1 MQRIFLFFY
10 ELINKQKAIAL
21 VALLLFLL
29 ASAWLSSKLVFKED
43 INKIIPNDKELSKV
57 NLVFE
62 NSRFMDKMVLT
73 IYAKDSTQND
83 KDLLLNIGDQLVGQM
98 DSLFMPKYIRDISYE
113 LPQDVYKDLFSE
125 FNRNLPLFLE
135 ESDYDLIAAKLDTSN
150 LKETVEANYKALLS
164 PAGFAM
170 KRNILQDP
178 LNLTEIAFQKLSEL
192 EFGENYTIYQNRIFS
207 KDEKHLMVFFDT
219 ANPSNETGEN
229 GAFLDALDTLITGL
243 QSDYPEIN
251 AEYFGGAAV
260 AVGNARQI
268 KKDAILTASFA
279 TLVLILFISFFYRR
293 KRIFALIFLPVLLGG
308 LTALA
313 SLYLLKG
320 EVSAIALGVGSVL
333 LGISIDYSLHIFTHL
348 RKVNNRKKLISD
360 LSFPILISSITTASA
375 FFCLLLV
382 RSEALHDLGLFAGI
396 SVLSAAIFA
405 LIILPQLAPDLKKD
419 EKKSN
424 ATEGIIDK
432 ISALRPEKNKWILA
446 LIVLLSI
453 VFFFTS
459 KRIGFESD
467 LNNMNY
473 VKPALQETENRLNR
487 INNYKLKS
495 VFLLAEGKTY
505 EKALQHNEQVQK
517 DIKELEREGIV
528 QKFTSPSIFMISDS
542 LQALRIDK
550 WNNFWSE
557 NGLADSVLQQM
568 QRYGNAFKM
577 KAKAFD
583 GLRNQ
588 IKGEYKPEGPAAYS
602 KLQELFLNGF
612 VSDQGGLSTVINVLK
627 VKNEDKEKIY
637 AALAPLNHVFILD
650 KQYLTG
656 RFMEVLKRDFDVLV
670 KYSLLVVFIILLL
683 AYGRI
688 ELTLF
693 TLIPVALAWLW
704 TTGVMGLFGMQ
715 FNIFNIIISTF
726 VLGLGIDYSVFI
738 MRGLLQE
745 YHKGKRMLESYKTS
759 ILLSAFTTLT
769 GIGVLIFAK
778 HPALR
783 SIALMSII
791 GICSVLFISFSITPL
806 IFRFFV
812 QSRKERGLP
821 PYTLIRWFS
830 TLYTY
835 GYFVVG
841 CLFISIFILLS
852 LLLPLSKKIKKRFIH
867 KLIQLGTKTLVYG
880 TVIVKTRV
888 QGLENVDWNKPKVII
903 ANHQSFL
910 DILVILMQNPKIIML
925 TNEWVYN
932 SPFFGFLVRYADFYP
947 VASGYESSVD
957 HLKEVINDGYSIA
970 VYPEGTRSPDGQL
983 KRFHKGAFLL
993 AEKLNIPIQPLLIHG
1008 SGDVTRKHDFMTD
1021 FGQMTLRFLPEI
1033 SLDNAE
1039 FGSNYK
1045 ERTKLIG
1052 QYFKTEYES
1061 MCNEIETAYY
1071 FRNKLQSAYLYKSP
1085 VLEWYSK
1092 IKIRL
1097 QGYYDQYDKVCPEKG
1112 KIIDLGCGYG
1122 YLPYMLMLCSRKRRV
1137 LGVDYD
1143 SEKIETAQN
1152 TWLKNER
1159 IDFEV
1164 ADLTQYTIPNAD
1176 CIILND
1182 VLHYLQYKDQDTLI
1196 EKCVNALSENG
1207 KLLIREG
1214 IKDYS
1219 EQHQKTEQTEF
1230 YSTRL
1235 FKFNKLKHDELC
1247 FLSMEDIERNCQKH
1261 QLKMEIVEEGKNT
1274 SNTLFVLTK

>member
-1 MQRIFLFFY
+1 MQRTFLFIY
-10 ELINKQKAIAL
+10 ESIKSQKAFAAI
-21 VALLLFLL
+21 VLLLFLF
-29 ASAWLSSKLVFKED
+29 AIGWMSSQLEFKED
-43 INKIIPNDKELSKV
+43 INKIIPNDDELEKV

-73 IYAKDSTQND
+73 IYAKDSSKSDQD
-83 KDLLLNIGDQLVGQM
+83 QLLKAGDYLVGQM
-98 DSLFMPKYIRDISYE
+98 DSLFRPNYIREINYE
-113 LPQDVYKDLFSE
+113 LPQDVYNQLYDE
-125 FNRNLPLFLE
+125 FYANLPLFINDA
-135 ESDYDLIAAKLDTSN
+135 DYAEILKKTDSAA
-150 LKETVEANYKALLS
+150 LKETVAANYKALLS

-170 KRNILQDP
+170 KKNILKDP
-178 LNLTEIAFQKLSEL
+178 LNLTGLAFDKLSEL
-192 EFGENYTIYQNRIFS
+192 EFGENYNIYQNRIFS
-207 KDEKHLMVFFDT
+207 RDGKHLMIFMET

-229 GAFLDALDTLITGL
+229 GAFLDALDTLITDLHNDFPGL
-243 QSDYPEIN
+243 K

-260 AVGNARQI
+260 AVSNARQI
-268 KKDAILTASFA
+268 KQDAILTASFA
-279 TLVLILFISFFYRR
+279 ALVLVFFISFFYRR

-308 LTALA
+308 LTAL
-313 SLYLLKG
+313 SVLYLIKG

-348 RKVNNRKKLISD
+348 RKVNNRRKLIRD

-405 LIILPQLAPDLKKD
+405 LIILPQLAPDLKRE
-419 EKKSN
+419 EKKRFSPV
-424 ATEGIIDK
+424 GIIEKLSILQLDK
-432 ISALRPEKNKWILA
+432 SKWILA
-446 LIVLLSI
+446 LVLLLSI
-453 VFFFTS
+453 LFYFSS
-459 KRIGFESD
+459 KKIGFESD

-473 VKPALQETENRLNR
+473 VRPELQQTEDRLNR
-487 INNYKLKS
+487 INDYKLKS
-495 VFLLAEGKTY
+495 VFVLAEGATL
-505 EKALQHNEQVQK
+505 EKALQHNEKVQQDIRQLQEK
-517 DIKELEREGIV
+517 DIV
-528 QKFTSPSIFMISDS
+528 QKYTNPGSFMISDS
-542 LQALRIDK
+542 LQSVRIQK
-550 WNNFWSE
+550 WQNFWAE
-557 NGLADSVLQQM
+557 NGRGDSVLQQM
-568 QRYGNAFKM
+568 QRYGDDFKL
-577 KAKAFD
+577 KAKALD
-583 GLRNQ
+583 GLRQQ
-588 IKGEYKPEGPAAYS
+588 IKGDYQAKGPAAYT
-602 KLQELFLNGF
+602 KLQELFLDGF
-612 VSDQGGLSTVINVLK
+612 VSENQGQSTVINVLK
-627 VKNEDKEKIY
+627 VENEDKEAVY
-637 AALAPLNHVFILD
+637 AALEPLEHIFILD

-656 RFMEVLKRDFDVLV
+656 RFMEVLKKDFDVLV

-704 TTGVMGLFGMQ
+704 TTGIMGLFGMQ

-726 VLGLGIDYSVFI
+726 VLGLGIDYSIFL

-759 ILLSAFTTLT
+759 IILSAFTTLT

-778 HPALR
+778 HPALQ

-791 GICSVLFISFSITPL
+791 GISSVLFISFSITPL

-841 CLFISIFILLS
+841 CLFISFCILILFFV
-852 LLLPLSKKIKKRFIH
+852 PISKKIKKRFIH

-888 QGLENVDWNKPKVII
+888 QGLENVNWDKPKVII

-925 TNEWVYN
+925 TNDWVYN

-947 VASGYESSVD
+947 VASGYQSSVQ
-957 HLKEVINDGYSIA
+957 HLKDVVNDGYSIA

-993 AEKLNIPIQPLLIHG
+993 AEKLNIPIQPLMIHG

-1033 SLDNAE
+1033 SLEDAK
-1039 FGSNYK
+1039 FGTDYR
-1045 ERTKLIG
+1045 ERTKIIG
-1052 QYFKTEYES
+1052 KHFKSAYEAMS
-1061 MCNEIETAYY
+1061 NEIETPYY
-1071 FRNKLQSAYLYKSP
+1071 FRHKLQSAYLYKSP
-1085 VLEWYSK
+1085 ILEWYSK

-1097 QGYYDQYDKVCPEKG
+1097 QDYYVQYDQICPEEG
-1112 KIIDLGCGYG
+1112 KIVDLGCGYG
-1122 YLPYMLMLCSRKRRV
+1122 YLPYMLMLTGRKRQV
-1137 LGVDYD
+1137 
-1143 SEKIETAQN
+1143 
-1152 TWLKNER
+1152 
-1159 IDFEV
+1159 
-1164 ADLTQYTIPNAD
+1164 
-1176 CIILND
+1176 
-1182 VLHYLQYKDQDTLI
+1182 
-1196 EKCVNALSENG
+1196 
-1207 KLLIREG
+1207 
-1214 IKDYS
+1214 
-1219 EQHQKTEQTEF
+1219 
-1230 YSTRL
+1230 
-1235 FKFNKLKHDELC
+1235 
-1247 FLSMEDIERNCQKH
+1247 
-1261 QLKMEIVEEGKNT
+1261 
-1274 SNTLFVLTK
+1274 